1 MAISQGK
8 STRSP
13 SGARNVANR
22 GKRKSELGRDPAETR
37 LDEKKLRKIR
47 TRGGNEKLRLA
58 TGNKINVTDA
68 NGKTLKIEVEEN
80 IQLRGDEREIRQ
92 LISLLLDNA
101 VKYSK
106 ECSEIEIKLQTNGK
120 SKEITVKNPVES
132 IRQGRLD
139 RLFERFYRE
148 DGAHNSKTGGS
159 GIGLSVA
166 EAIVNAHRGKISA
179 HSPDGKNVIF
189 NVLL

>member
-68 NGKTLKIEVEEN
+68 NGKTQVVDILGVIENTANPNYVRRN
-80 IQLRGDEREIRQ
+80 I
-92 LISLLLDNA
+92 
-101 VKYSK
+101 
-106 ECSEIEIKLQTNGK
+106 
-120 SKEITVKNPVES
+120 ITK
-132 IRQGRLD
+132 G
-139 RLFERFYRE
+139 
-148 DGAHNSKTGGS
+148 
-159 GIGLSVA
+159 
-166 EAIVNAHRGKISA
+166 AIVETELGHAKVTSRPGQ
-179 HSPDGKNVIF
+179 DGVVNGVI
-189 NVLL
+189 VE